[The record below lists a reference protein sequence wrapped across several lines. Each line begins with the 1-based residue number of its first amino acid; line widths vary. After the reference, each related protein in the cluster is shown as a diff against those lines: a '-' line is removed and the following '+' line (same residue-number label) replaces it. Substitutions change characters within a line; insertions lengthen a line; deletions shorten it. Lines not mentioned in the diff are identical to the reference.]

1 MPIELD
7 SHGLS
12 DLLTGTN
19 VPVLID
25 FWAPW
30 CGPCKAMLPH
40 LTAIEAEYGARLTVV
55 KVDID
60 RSPDVLAECRIQSIP
75 TLVLWVPGKMEVAR
89 RVGAASI
96 SQLREFVGPH
106 LAGFAP
112 TSAPG
117 S

>member
-1 MPIELD
+1 VPLELD

-12 DLLTGTN
+12 SILTATK

-30 CGPCKAMLPH
+30 CGPCKTLLPH
-40 LTAIEAEYGARLTVV
+40 LSVIEAEYGARLTIV

-60 RSPDVLAECRIQSIP
+60 RSPDVLAECRIQSVP

-89 RVGAASI
+89 RVGAASLLH
-96 SQLREFVGPH
+96 LREFIGPC
-106 LAGFAP
+106 LATFQTESGQP
-112 TSAPG
+112 
-117 S
+117 

>member
-12 DLLTGTN
+12 SILTATK

-30 CGPCKAMLPH
+30 CGPCKVMLPH
-40 LTAIEAEYGARLTVV
+40 LNAIESEYGARLTVV

-60 RSPDVLAECRIQSIP
+60 RSPDVLSECRIQSVP

-89 RVGAASI
+89 RVGAASLL
-96 SQLREFVGPH
+96 QLREFIGPR
-106 LAGFAP
+106 LAAVE
-112 TSAPG
+112 AG
-117 S
+117 SGQA